1 MMYTIR
7 VSDGVDKVI
16 AKWKK
21 SNPNLFK
28 KYKKIYKELLE
39 HPKTGLGHPE
49 ALRGGGDITWSRH
62 ITAHDRIIYDIYEE
76 VVEVYILEVEGIT
89 TINDK
94 TVMVEYCVY
103 WLENGEPM
111 HEVFSSLAAAEMY
124 SCAIRGKEN
133 IEWVEVS
140 EEETIDLDEL
150 EDMFPDDFCGV

>member
-1 MMYTIR
+1 
-7 VSDGVDKVI
+7 
-16 AKWKK
+16 
-21 SNPNLFK
+21 
-28 KYKKIYKELLE
+28 
-39 HPKTGLGHPE
+39 
-49 ALRGGGDITWSRH
+49 
-62 ITAHDRIIYDIYEE
+62 
-76 VVEVYILEVEGIT
+76 

-103 WLENGEPM
+103 WLEHGERM

>member
-1 MMYTIR
+1 M
-7 VSDGVDKVI
+7 
-16 AKWKK
+16 ALLLLPK
-21 SNPNLFK
+21 SSS
-28 KYKKIYKELLE
+28 
-39 HPKTGLGHPE
+39 HPQAAYVAERH
-49 ALRGGGDITWSRH
+49 ALH
-62 ITAHDRIIYDIYEE
+62 
-76 VVEVYILEVEGIT
+76 EVEAQIAAYAEAHEDERKEAEDRSRRRGIT

>member
-49 ALRGGGDITWSRH
+49 ALRGGGDIQSAVLFL
-62 ITAHDRIIYDIYEE
+62 ILLNSTAA
-76 VVEVYILEVEGIT
+76 VY
-89 TINDK
+89 
-94 TVMVEYCVY
+94 
-103 WLENGEPM
+103 
-111 HEVFSSLAAAEMY
+111 
-124 SCAIRGKEN
+124 R
-133 IEWVEVS
+133 
-140 EEETIDLDEL
+140 
-150 EDMFPDDFCGV
+150 

>member
-1 MMYTIR
+1 MYTIR

-76 VVEVYILEVEGIT
+76 VVEVYIRGIT

>member
-1 MMYTIR
+1 M
-7 VSDGVDKVI
+7 
-16 AKWKK
+16 
-21 SNPNLFK
+21 
-28 KYKKIYKELLE
+28 
-39 HPKTGLGHPE
+39 
-49 ALRGGGDITWSRH
+49 
-62 ITAHDRIIYDIYEE
+62 EE
-76 VVEVYILEVEGIT
+76 IKPQFVQEVYIT